1 MLTRKATRSGLPDLR
16 DYFRETWHF
25 RTFALRWSAADVKA
39 RNFETAFGR
48 AWHVINPLLFGL
60 IYFIF
65 VGILSGGGLDSISM
79 LAAIIGNLYLWLFFS
94 SIINSSIGAIQSGAG
109 GILIQSAIP
118 RIVIPIASTITS
130 TNLFMRSLIAYVP
143 IHLVS
148 ERGLHIEMLY
158 IPLIVVLTG
167 LFGFG
172 LSLLLA
178 TLNVYARDV
187 SRLVPHV
194 LRLWLYL
201 SPVIWLY
208 TRVLGESSLDQF
220 ARLNPLYPAMTAWT
234 IALGG
239 HIDPSGPRILEQIG
253 IFSLWTFAV
262 LAPSVLIFI
271 SKEDEFAIRN

>member
-1 MLTRKATRSGLPDLR
+1 MITRKATRSGLPDLR
-16 DYFRETWHF
+16 DYFRETWRF

-130 TNLFMRSLIAYVP
+130 TNPYF
-143 IHLVS
+143 
-148 ERGLHIEMLY
+148 HIFFVILRISGKCSFPY
-158 IPLIVVLTG
+158 CFIVVFTTCILIG
-167 LFGFG
+167 KIQ
-172 LSLLLA
+172 
-178 TLNVYARDV
+178 N
-187 SRLVPHV
+187 
-194 LRLWLYL
+194 
-201 SPVIWLY
+201 
-208 TRVLGESSLDQF
+208 TR
-220 ARLNPLYPAMTAWT
+220 
-234 IALGG
+234 
-239 HIDPSGPRILEQIG
+239 
-253 IFSLWTFAV
+253 
-262 LAPSVLIFI
+262 
-271 SKEDEFAIRN
+271 